1 MKYLPFFLVLF
12 FIGCSKIPPDL
23 PPLAPCKVKVHDNG
37 HPLAKIDVAFQR
49 VEGQAGWSLNGR
61 TGADGVAIAQT
72 ICGSFNAK
80 GIPIGTYRVTLKE
93 HIELPPELNN
103 VSGNA
108 KDPTMYD
115 PTISD
120 KQRKDLVD
128 QRQKYLAEHRMLP
141 AILCD
146 PAQTPLE
153 LAVTTSGAE
162 LDVDVS
168 RFK

>member
-1 MKYLPFFLVLF
+1 MFFLVLM
-12 FIGCSKIPPDL
+12 IVGCGKATPPGL

-37 HPLAKIDVAFQR
+37 RPLTKIDIFFQR

-72 ICGSFNAK
+72 ISGSFSAK
-80 GIPIGTYRVTLKE
+80 GIPIGTYRITLKE
-93 HIELPPELNN
+93 QIELPPEL
-103 VSGNA
+103 GNA
-108 KDPTMYD
+108 SHNVKDPTMFD
-115 PTISD
+115 PTIPEQ
-120 KQRKDLVD
+120 QRKNIAD
-128 QRQKYLAEHRMLP
+128 QRQKYLTEHRMLP

-153 LAVTTSGAE
+153 LVVSTSGAE

-168 RFK
+168 QFQ